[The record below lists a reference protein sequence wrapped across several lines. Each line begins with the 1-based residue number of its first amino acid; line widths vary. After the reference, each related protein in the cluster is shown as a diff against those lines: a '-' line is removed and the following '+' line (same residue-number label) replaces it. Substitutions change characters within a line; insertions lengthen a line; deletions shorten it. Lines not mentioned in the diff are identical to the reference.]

1 MRNTLIFL
9 ILILFSCNSNKE
21 NENLCEVTNKILIK
35 ENSKYNEYLS
45 ENIKSIILKNE
56 ENFDVLKFEDLTNS
70 YLEYLSKIDIEI
82 SKNSTEFFFENDN
95 YSSKGKEFINK
106 TKTYKTEIEKLVLN
120 ENLKKRINLVLNT
133 NDINMP
139 ENSNDIAESNET
151 SEIKPGKIYVKY
163 LDYYYR
169 GFSKSQSTTFL
180 LNKKKSI
187 LEIENEFIL
196 TKINEK

>member
-1 MRNTLIFL
+1 MKNTLILL
-9 ILILFSCNSNKE
+9 ILILFSCNSIKE

-35 ENSKYNEYLS
+35 ENSKYNAYLS

-56 ENFDVLKFEDLTNS
+56 ENLDVLKFEDLTNS
-70 YLEYLSKIDIEI
+70 YLEYLSKIDTEI

-133 NDINMP
+133 NDIKMP
-139 ENSNDIAESNET
+139 ENSNEIAENNET

-163 LDYYYR
+163 LDYYYK